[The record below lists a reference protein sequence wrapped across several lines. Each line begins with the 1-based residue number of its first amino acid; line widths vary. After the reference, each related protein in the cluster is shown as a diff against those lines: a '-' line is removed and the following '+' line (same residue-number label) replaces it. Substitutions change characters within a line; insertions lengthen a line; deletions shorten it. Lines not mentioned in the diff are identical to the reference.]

1 LPLQGPRARMAAL
14 QLVIGYWTRVT
25 PRRYALIVKALVYY
39 GNKDIRLET
48 DWPEPVAGPGRVKL
62 KMMSASICATD
73 IEEWQHGPLWV
84 AHEAPNPLSGR
95 QVPLI
100 LGHEAAGVVEE
111 IGEGVTGVKVGQRVA
126 VENVE
131 TCGVCFWCK
140 RGESAVCPSMA
151 VFGLSADGGLA
162 EYASWRGDQLIPLP
176 DSISDSEASLGEPT
190 QVAVHAVRRS
200 GIKPGDTAAIVGC
213 GAVGLLTLQMAKA
226 AGVKVIAI
234 DQRASSLELAEK
246 LGADQVL
253 NRATDDVESALIQ
266 STDGVG
272 PDFTFETAGAA
283 QTPVDAINWTRRGGT
298 VVLVG
303 IYSATPKLDFNQIV
317 GLERTVIGSVAAS
330 PGDYQMAIDMIA
342 RGVIDVSFMVSD
354 VIPLDDVI
362 ERGFERMI
370 QPDKDVFR
378 IVVQP

>member
-1 LPLQGPRARMAAL
+1 M
-14 QLVIGYWTRVT
+14 
-25 PRRYALIVKALVYY
+25 KALVYH

-48 DWPEPVAGPGRVKL
+48 DWPEPSAGPGRVKL
-62 KMMSASICATD
+62 RMLGASICATD
-73 IEEWQHGPLWV
+73 IEEWQYGPMWV
-84 AHEAPNPLSGR
+84 AHDAPNPISGR

-111 IGEGVTGVKVGQRVA
+111 IGEGVTGVEVGQRVA

-140 RGESAVCPSMA
+140 RGESAVCPSMS

-162 EYASWRGDQLIPLP
+162 EFASWRGDQLIPLP
-176 DSISDSEASLGEPT
+176 DSISDREAPLAEPT
-190 QVAVHAVRRS
+190 TVAIHAVRRS
-200 GIKPGDTAAIVGC
+200 GIKPGDTAALIGC
-213 GAVGLLTLQMAKA
+213 GTVGLLTLQVAKA

-234 DQRASSLELAEK
+234 DRRASALELAKK
-246 LGADQVL
+246 LGADLVL
-253 NRATDDVESALIQ
+253 KSGTDDVEAALAEF
-266 STDGVG
+266 TDGIG
-272 PDFTFETAGAA
+272 PDFTFETAGAE

-330 PGDYQMAIDMIA
+330 PGEYRIAVDMIA
-342 RGVIDVSFMVSD
+342 RGVVDISFMVSD

-378 IVVQP
+378 IVVQPG

>member
-1 LPLQGPRARMAAL
+1 
-14 QLVIGYWTRVT
+14 
-25 PRRYALIVKALVYY
+25 VKALVYY

-48 DWPEPVAGPGRVKL
+48 EWREPVASPGRVKL
-62 KMMSASICATD
+62 RMLGASICATD
-73 IEEWQHGPLWV
+73 IEEWQYGPLWV
-84 AHEAPNPLSGR
+84 AHAAPNPISGR
-95 QVPLI
+95 QAPLI

-111 IGEGVTGVKVGQRVA
+111 IGEGVTGLEVGQRVA

-140 RGESAVCPSMA
+140 RGESAVCPSMS

-162 EYASWRGDQLIPLP
+162 EFASWRGDQLIPLP

-234 DQRASSLELAEK
+234 DQRASSLELANK
-246 LGADQVL
+246 LGADAVL
-253 NRATDDVESALIQ
+253 NRETDDIEAALADL
-266 STDGVG
+266 TEGVG
-272 PDFTFETAGAA
+272 PDFTFETAGAE

-303 IYSATPKLDFNQIV
+303 IYSATPKMDFNQIV

-342 RGVIDVSFMVSD
+342 RGVVDVSFMVSD

-370 QPDKDVFR
+370 QPGKDVFR
-378 IVVQP
+378 IVVQPG